1 MSSDPAHDPSRAIDY
16 AIEEA
21 GYEAILRRLS
31 SDLDTPIELGN
42 GTLYEDGDQHTPTD
56 MDAAT
61 PADSDK
67 DEELPR

>member
-1 MSSDPAHDPSRAIDY
+1 MSSDSAHDPSMAIDY
-16 AIEEA
+16 AIEET

-31 SDLDTPIELGN
+31 SDLDTPIELGD
-42 GTLYEDGDQHTPTD
+42 GTLYEDGDQHTPGD

-61 PADSDK
+61 SADSDE